1 MSESS
6 KKNPAD
12 NLKEAFQKLSNEVKQ
27 LGMVLG
33 VKEGEQGQVSQPE
46 PPKNEF
52 AKDMTQE
59 EKQKQRAAKAA
70 EKKARAEAAA
80 AKKAGGAAAPQQ
92 NQQKA
97 KEPAPKKEQVAKPAK
112 EQNQPKSQQ
121 QQQSAKPKE
130 EKIPKSALKSTKNQS
145 NGAPN
150 REVQFDLQS
159 NTTNVLRTSESEEVV
174 VTPDPPIVPL
184 EDAQSLANIH
194 PAFLTLYSR
203 CDKELIF
210 DLEQLCQEF
219 IRSFKLFL
227 SGFASHSE
235 PSTFSKEFDQA
246 IRPQLTYLTHGGRWP
261 LPYALG
267 NIVRQLKRE
276 VLKLDST
283 SPISQQIEDI
293 HQWLEDAESVN
304 FEDAYRGIFASIE
317 PKLAKTKCVLTYDW
331 CPVVNHVL
339 LESVEKRPDLRV
351 CFVDPE
357 LNGRAVKH
365 VNSFVDKG
373 YKCQYTDLKSVGYA
387 IKQCSMIVLGCSA
400 ILSNGC
406 VATTKGSIQI
416 ALTAKAYNVPVLV
429 VSQYFKFVDKV
440 QSYTRMALLG
450 RENIELL
457 PSTLVTAIVTDI
469 RILAPTAAPAVLK
482 AKALDLD

>member
-130 EKIPKSALKSTKNQS
+130 EKIVNEIKNLTISKEKEPKSALKSTKNQS

-387 IKQCSMIVLGCSA
+387 IKQ
-400 ILSNGC
+400 
-406 VATTKGSIQI
+406 
-416 ALTAKAYNVPVLV
+416 
-429 VSQYFKFVDKV
+429 V